1 MVIAQVSHRAQYG
14 MNDPD
19 NDNQLRPQRH
29 ALAVAQNMRA
39 STGVLALAVVLA
51 SARLAAG
58 AVETGFLD
66 RAVTVAGGTYRYQ
79 VYVPA
84 AYSTAEAWPVILFLH
99 GSGECG
105 SDGLAPTVIG
115 IGPAIR
121 RLPARYPAI
130 VVFPQAP
137 ADSSWAGMPGEMALA
152 ALDRTL
158 AEFHAD
164 STRVYLVGLSM
175 GGNGAWH
182 LAYRHPE
189 RFAALAVICGYVT
202 PPATLPNR
210 ESAVPAEDGEPL
222 VALAR
227 RLGRLPIWIFH
238 GEVDSVVP
246 VDASRRAAQAL
257 ERAGGDVRYSEF
269 LGVDHGVWDAVFSSP
284 SFTEWLLAQRRQ
296 P

>member
-1 MVIAQVSHRAQYG
+1 MTRHRTRG
-14 MNDPD
+14 W
-19 NDNQLRPQRH
+19 LLLGVG
-29 ALAVAQNMRA
+29 LAAGA
-39 STGVLALAVVLA
+39 VLA
-51 SARLAAG
+51 SGPASLTAL

-66 RAVTVAGGTYRYQ
+66 RTATVAGGTYRYQ

-84 AYSTAEAWPVILFLH
+84 AYPTAEAWPVILFLH

-105 SDGLAPTVIG
+105 SDGLAPTTVG
-115 IGPAIR
+115 IAPAIR
-121 RLPARYPAI
+121 RSPSRYPAI

-137 ADSSWAGMPGEMALA
+137 ADSSWAGIPGEMALA

-202 PPATLPNR
+202 PPVTLSNR
-210 ESAVPAEDGEPL
+210 KSAVPAEDGEPL
-222 VALAR
+222 VAVAG
-227 RLGRLPIWIFH
+227 RLGRMPTWIFH

-246 VDASRRAAQAL
+246 VEASRQVAQAL
-257 ERAGGDVRYSEF
+257 ERDGGDVRYSEF
-269 LGVDHGVWDAVFSSP
+269 PGIDHGVWDAVFSSP
-284 SFTEWLLAQRRQ
+284 SFVEWLFAQRR